1 MSESFVLHEELLKLQ
16 EKDYFI
22 HNEVQITDIN
32 ESDLEGLLNDIVEK
46 IAVSSSV
53 VTEPEIFD
61 VLRSNFNRL
70 KPSVMSR
77 ILDTII
83 SGLQSEIENTSRDID
98 ANDEETFPS
107 RRESLEMYAFLL
119 GWIINLAETKTA
131 SKNTAVTAGSSTGEE
146 PVVNAGDSGSGRG
159 KGKKSLKASSDSEGW
174 NWSAQKIITLELIS
188 SVLDLRINRIWTSTH
203 ERDTFVSV
211 FTKSAYQML
220 ENTAN
225 TKIAKLKFCVYKIL
239 SKCVKDYN
247 HAFGAQTTIIQN
259 LQYYEHLSEPMAEFL
274 EVLANQFDHTQLAE
288 EILIEISNKEFKGQD
303 TTIPKSYS
311 KFLFK
316 FSELVP
322 KLVLKHIGL
331 LIKHLDSESHTMR
344 CGFIEVIG
352 CLISHIANQEEQ
364 TEVSKNQVNGFFD
377 VLEERFLDNNSYCRS
392 KILQVCL
399 KLCDLKVKFPKRR
412 QRLTDLVIRSLEDKT
427 PTVRKNAIKLLT
439 KLITTHPYGM
449 MHGGELSVNEWEERL
464 RKADEELKAVQPP
477 TELQGVEEENQPVID
492 DEENKENI
500 ETNTSLLSIDR
511 DNHQSS
517 NGNEDEL
524 RVTNDAFTKLQLT
537 KRFYA
542 DAVRFIHQIHTAIP
556 TLCVL
561 LASTN
566 KAEVLEAI
574 EFFVAA
580 HTYKIEKA
588 NEGIKKMVHLIW
600 TKDNSDEGKGVRK
613 RLIDSYRTLYLSP
626 DDSLTENENVDVITK
641 NLISLT
647 FNATLAELTSL
658 DLLLSTMMAEADG
671 CISDNIIE
679 KLWSVYATTRNI
691 SKVQR
696 RGAIIVLGMLA
707 KAKTEIIS
715 EKTDF
720 LLKIGLGPLGKADLA
735 LARYTCIAL
744 QCLAGT
750 YFSNVGSLNNDS
762 IRFPMTHSIFQRLQE
777 IIEFPTKSHE
787 WFAVAEQAINTI
799 YLLGEHPDILC
810 GDIIKKRTALVF
822 DIKPPSTEESSINQ
836 EDESILGSQ
845 ETFTTYPIHLSQL
858 LFIVGH
864 VAIKQIVHLEVIE
877 AEWKRRKADGDS
889 KDKAKA
895 VAKTVGEDEL
905 DQIAGTTEDEFGEA
919 ISHIREKELLFG
931 SNSLL
936 PVFGSMA
943 THICSNN
950 KSYKDPTLQI
960 AATLALSKF
969 MCVSSEFCENNLQLL
984 LTILERAT
992 EPIIRSN
999 IIIALGDMTVCFN
1012 NVIDENINYLYKRL
1026 ADPDIMVKKNTLMV
1040 LTHLILN
1047 GMIKVK
1053 GQLGEMAKCLEDKD
1067 ERISDL
1073 ARLFFTE
1080 LASKDN
1086 AVYNNLPDI
1095 ISNLSSGENAVNEDS
1110 FKEIMKFLFE
1120 FIEKDKQTENVVEKL
1135 CQRFKNLDD
1144 KRQWRDIAFCLS
1156 LLSYKSEKSFKKLVE
1171 GIPNYQD
1178 KLHEEA
1184 VYKHFMEI
1192 ISKANSQKPQKPELK
1207 QIVDEFENRITEL
1220 KSRVEEQ
1227 EETMKKAK
1235 AVAKMTAKTVT
1246 TKPVASSSSVHLESI
1261 YENNE
1266 RAAATSSSD
1275 ISHQSVAVASSCSS
1289 PSSSVPLKSRYKE
1302 SELRRS
1308 TRISSTNVK
1317 KSSSVHIATTS
1328 TSANKISSNTAT
1340 KLTSLE
1346 KNTRRKSASTTPS
1359 PPITT
1364 SSTRSSISSISS
1376 AEDIISSRSARNI
1389 SSFESNRSSI
1399 SSISSEDISSRSVR
1413 NRRISSSSE
1422 SSRSSISAENIIS
1435 SRSVRNRRISSSSES
1450 NPL

>member
-1 MSESFVLHEELLKLQ
+1 MSDSFVLHEELLKLQ

-32 ESDLEGLLNDIVEK
+32 EKDLEGLLDDIVEK
-46 IAVSSSV
+46 IVVSSSV
-53 VTEPEIFD
+53 ITEPEIFD
-61 VLRSNFNRL
+61 ALRSNFNKL

-83 SGLQSEIENTSRDID
+83 SGLQSEVENTARDID

-107 RRESLEMYAFLL
+107 HRESLEMYAFLL
-119 GWIINLAETKTA
+119 GWIINQAETKAA
-131 SKNTAVTAGSSTGEE
+131 SKNTSVTAGSSMGEE
-146 PVVNAGDSGSGRG
+146 SAVNARGSVSGRG
-159 KGKKSLKASSDSEGW
+159 KGKKIPKTSDSEGW
-174 NWSAQKIITLELIS
+174 NWPAQKIIALELIAS
-188 SVLDLRINRIWTSTH
+188 ILDLGINKIWTSIH

-211 FTKSAYQML
+211 FTKPAYQML

-225 TKIAKLKFCVYKIL
+225 TRVAKIKLC
-239 SKCVKDYN
+239 
-247 HAFGAQTTIIQN
+247 AQTTIIQN

-274 EVLANQFDHTQLAE
+274 EVLANKFDHTQLAE
-288 EILIEISNKEFKGQD
+288 EILIEISNKEFKAQD
-303 TTIPKSYS
+303 TTTPKSYS

-331 LIKHLDSESHTMR
+331 LIKHLDSESYTMR
-344 CGFIEVIG
+344 CGILEVIG

-377 VLEERFLDNNSYCRS
+377 VLEERFLDSHTYCRS
-392 KILQVCL
+392 KLLQVCL

-412 QRLTDLVIRSLEDKT
+412 QRLTDLVIRSLEDKSS
-427 PTVRKNAIKLLT
+427 TVRKNAIKLLT
-439 KLITTHPYGM
+439 KLITTHPYGI
-449 MHGGELSVNEWEERL
+449 MHGGELTINEWEERL
-464 RKADEELKAVQPP
+464 HKADEELKAVLPP
-477 TELQGVEEENQPVID
+477 TELQGIEENQPEIV
-492 DEENKENI
+492 DEENKEND
-500 ETNTSLLSIDR
+500 TSLLSIDR
-511 DNHQSS
+511 S
-517 NGNEDEL
+517 NGNEGEPI
-524 RVTNDAFTKLQLT
+524 VTNDVLTKLQLT

-588 NEGIKKMVHLIW
+588 SEGIKKMVHLIW
-600 TKDNSDEGKGVRK
+600 TKDNSDEGKGIRK
-613 RLIDSYRTLYLSP
+613 RLIDSYRTLYLTP
-626 DDSLTENENVDVITK
+626 DDSLTENENVDIMTK

-658 DLLLSTMMAEADG
+658 DLLLSTMMTEADG

-707 KAKTEIIS
+707 KAKIEIIS

-720 LLKIGLGPLGKADLA
+720 LLKIGLGSLGKADLT

-744 QCLAGT
+744 QRLAG
-750 YFSNVGSLNNDS
+750 SQAKNDS
-762 IRFPMTHSIFQRLQE
+762 IRFPMTHLIFQRLQE

-810 GDIIKKRTALVF
+810 GNIIKKRTGLVF
-822 DIKPPSTEESSINQ
+822 DIKPPSTRESSIDQ
-836 EDESILGSQ
+836 DESILGSQ
-845 ETFTTYPIHLSQL
+845 ETFTTHPIHLSQL

-877 AEWKRRKADGDS
+877 AEWKRRKVDSDS
-889 KDKAKA
+889 KDKART
-895 VAKTVGEDEL
+895 VTKTAEDEL

-919 ISHIREKELLFG
+919 VSHIREKELLFG

-936 PVFGSMA
+936 PIFGSMA
-943 THICSNN
+943 VHICSNN
-950 KSYKDPTLQI
+950 KAYKDPTLQI

-984 LTILERAT
+984 LTILERTT

-1012 NVIDENINYLYKRL
+1012 NIIDENINYLYKRL

-1073 ARLFFTE
+1073 AKLFFTE

-1156 LLSYKSEKSFKKLVE
+1156 LLPYKSEKSFRKLVE
-1171 GIPNYQD
+1171 GLQNFQN

-1184 VYKHFMEI
+1184 VYKYFVEI
-1192 ISKANSQKPQKPELK
+1192 INKANSQKPQKPELK
-1207 QIVDEFENRITEL
+1207 QIIDEFENRITEL
-1220 KSRVEEQ
+1220 KS
-1227 EETMKKAK
+1227 
-1235 AVAKMTAKTVT
+1235 
-1246 TKPVASSSSVHLESI
+1246 
-1261 YENNE
+1261 
-1266 RAAATSSSD
+1266 
-1275 ISHQSVAVASSCSS
+1275 
-1289 PSSSVPLKSRYKE
+1289 
-1302 SELRRS
+1302 
-1308 TRISSTNVK
+1308 
-1317 KSSSVHIATTS
+1317 
-1328 TSANKISSNTAT
+1328 
-1340 KLTSLE
+1340 
-1346 KNTRRKSASTTPS
+1346 
-1359 PPITT
+1359 
-1364 SSTRSSISSISS
+1364 
-1376 AEDIISSRSARNI
+1376 
-1389 SSFESNRSSI
+1389 
-1399 SSISSEDISSRSVR
+1399 
-1413 NRRISSSSE
+1413 
-1422 SSRSSISAENIIS
+1422 
-1435 SRSVRNRRISSSSES
+1435 
-1450 NPL
+1450 